1 MELIYAQIDQQK
13 VKDAQVDAEIMEKK
27 RRQQLI
33 ASTRDGLATERE
45 KIR

>member
-1 MELIYAQIDQQK
+1 MEIINAQIEQQK
-13 VKDAQVDAEIMEKK
+13 VKDAQIDAEILEKK